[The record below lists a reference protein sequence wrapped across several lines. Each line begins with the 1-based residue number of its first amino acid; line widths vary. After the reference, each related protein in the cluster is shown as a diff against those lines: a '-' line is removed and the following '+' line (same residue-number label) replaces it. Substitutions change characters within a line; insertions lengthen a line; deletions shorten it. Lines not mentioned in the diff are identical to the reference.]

1 LKENKMI
8 VEEEAA
14 ALKIIKESV
23 NELLPES
30 SILLFGSRARHDNT
44 ADSDYDLL
52 IITKDVHDNKEIRLF
67 NASIRKK
74 LAQNR
79 IPADIIIQS
88 KSEVEIN
95 KEIIGHI
102 VRQVLLE
109 GVPL

>member
-1 LKENKMI
+1 MI
-8 VEEEAA
+8 VEEETV

-30 SILLFGSRARHDNT
+30 SFLLFGSRARHDNT

-52 IITKDVHDNKEIRLF
+52 IITKYTHDKKELRLF
-67 NASIRKK
+67 NAAIRKK

-88 KSEVEIN
+88 KYEVEIK

-102 VRQVLLE
+102 VRQVPQE

>member
-1 LKENKMI
+1 MI
-8 VEEEAA
+8 VEEETV

-44 ADSDYDLL
+44 ADSDYDLM
-52 IITKDVHDNKEIRLF
+52 IITKYTHDNKELRQF
-67 NASIRKK
+67 KATIRKK
-74 LAQNR
+74 LAKNR

-88 KSEVEIN
+88 KSEVEI
-95 KEIIGHI
+95 KKGIIGHI
-102 VRQVLLE
+102 IRQVLQE

>member
-1 LKENKMI
+1 MI
-8 VEEEAA
+8 VQDETV

-44 ADSDYDLL
+44 ADSDYDLM
-52 IITKDVHDNKEIRLF
+52 IITKYAHDDKELRLF
-67 NASIRKK
+67 KSIIRKT

-79 IPADIIIQS
+79 IPADILIQS
-88 KSEVEIN
+88 KSEVEI
-95 KEIIGHI
+95 KKGIIGHI
-102 VRQVLLE
+102 VRQVLQE

>member
-1 LKENKMI
+1 MI
-8 VEEEAA
+8 VEEEIV

-30 SILLFGSRARHDNT
+30 SILLFGSRARHANT
-44 ADSDYDLL
+44 ADSDYDLM
-52 IITKDVHDNKEIRLF
+52 IITKDDHDNKEIRLF
-67 NASIRKK
+67 KSIIRKK

-88 KSEVEIN
+88 KSEVEI
-95 KEIIGHI
+95 KRKIIGHI
-102 VRQVLLE
+102 VRQVLQE

>member
-1 LKENKMI
+1 MI
-8 VEEEAA
+8 VEEETV

-44 ADSDYDLL
+44 ADSDYDLM
-52 IITKDVHDNKEIRLF
+52 IITKDAHDNKEIRLF
-67 NASIRKK
+67 KSIIRKK

-88 KSEVEIN
+88 KSEVEIKRN
-95 KEIIGHI
+95 IIGQI
-102 VRQVLLE
+102 VRQVLQE